1 VFDSASPLPSGDVM
15 HRSPSRVLVAASVS
29 LLGLGLL
36 SACNRTQLAA
46 VWNDPTARRPAF
58 HRTVAVFA
66 TTDETLRRS
75 VEDRLASRFPN
86 TVPSYRVLP
95 GSSSADHA
103 NIVRALS
110 DSGFDGAIVMRL
122 VAVNEKVTY
131 APGTYW
137 YASPYSFSSYWNMAW
152 ASPYDPGYASVSTIY
167 TAETEIYDVQSEKL
181 VFGARSETTDP
192 ATVPKLV
199 DSIMRHINAEL
210 QKRQLLY

>member
-1 VFDSASPLPSGDVM
+1 MSSA
-15 HRSPSRVLVAASVS
+15 RCRVILAVCAS
-29 LLGLGLL
+29 LLGLGSLTG
-36 SACNRTQLAA
+36 CNRTQLAA
-46 VWNDPTARRPAF
+46 IWNDPTARRPAF

-66 TTDETLRRS
+66 TTDEMLRRT

-86 TVPSYRVLP
+86 AVPSYRVLP
-95 GSSSADHA
+95 GSSSADHT

-122 VAVNEKVTY
+122 IAVNEKVTY

-137 YASPYSFSSYWNMAW
+137 YASPYTFSGYWNMAW

-210 QKRQLLY
+210 EKRQLLY